1 MDEEDVAW
9 LDLINERRAKDGL
22 PEVEEAQFELLM
34 DRDDEFKTQSS
45 SSGQKSSLGGISCS
59 LIIP

>member
-34 DRDDEFKTQSS
+34 DRDEFTTQSS
-45 SSGQKSSLGGISCS
+45 PSGQKSSFGGISHS
-59 LIIP
+59 LG

>member
-34 DRDDEFKTQSS
+34 DRDDEFTTQSS
-45 SSGQKSSLGGISCS
+45 SSGQKFSLV
-59 LIIP
+59 